1 MTCQFQAPRD
11 ATGYTCAIHRYGGR
25 PHALACQKCV
35 ADGLNTEHSRLPSAA
50 DMAANLARSALRFG
64 RSGFTLADAE
74 TLASRQSVCRSC
86 EQWDAA
92 GMAGTGRCRF
102 CGCSTQAK
110 LRMASEK
117 CPLGKW

>member
-1 MTCQFQAPRD
+1 MSCQFQSPRD
-11 ATGYTCAIHRYGGR
+11 ADGFTCALNRYGGK
-25 PHALACQKCV
+25 PHALACQQCI
-35 ADGLNTEHSRLPSAA
+35 ADGKNTEASKLPSVAE
-50 DMAANLARSALRFG
+50 MATSLVRSAGRFA
-64 RSGFTLADAE
+64 RSGFALADAE
-74 TLASRQSVCRSC
+74 TLASRQSVCQSC

-92 GMAGTGRCRF
+92 GLRGTGRCRK

>member
-1 MTCQFQAPRD
+1 MSCQFQSPRES
-11 ATGYTCAIHRYGGR
+11 TGFTCALNRYGGK
-25 PHALACQKCV
+25 PHALACQQCI
-35 ADGLNTEHSRLPSAA
+35 ADGKNTVASKLPSAA
-50 DMAANLARSALRFG
+50 EMATSLVRSAGNFA
-64 RSGFTLADAE
+64 RSGFALADAE